1 LSGNGRALVTGA
13 TKGIGLGIARRLAAD
28 GFDVVICARN
38 PEQVQAVAEE
48 IGGTGLV
55 LDVSDVEAVHAAVT
69 GLGTLKVLVN
79 NAGFDDFGWFV
90 NTTPEQWR
98 RLWAVNVEG
107 VLATTHA
114 ALPGMYEA
122 RYGRVITIG
131 SEAGRMGSNGNAV
144 YAATKAATHAFTKSI
159 AREGARYGVTA
170 NVVASG
176 PIDTPLTE
184 ANLRFGETGE
194 KMIAAMKSGTL
205 LGRLGTSAEVAAVVS
220 MLASEEA
227 SFVTGEIIGVS
238 GGMGIGSG

>member
-1 LSGNGRALVTGA
+1 MARALVTGA

-38 PEQVQAVAEE
+38 PEQVAAVADE

-55 LDVSDVEAVHAAVT
+55 LDVADVDAVHEAVT
-69 GLGTLKVLVN
+69 DLGTLAVLVN

-90 NTTPEQWR
+90 DTTPERWR
-98 RLWAVNVEG
+98 RLWSVNVEG
-107 VLATTHA
+107 VLATTRA
-114 ALPGMYEA
+114 ALPGMYAA

-131 SEAGRMGSNGNAV
+131 SEAARIGSNGNAV

-170 NVVASG
+170 NVIAVG

-194 KMIAAMKSGTL
+194 KMIAAMKAGTL
-205 LGRLGTSAEVAAVVS
+205 LGRLGTPEEVAAVVS
-220 MLASEEA
+220 MLASEES

-238 GGMGIGSG
+238 GGMGVGSG

>member
-1 LSGNGRALVTGA
+1 MKGRALVTGA
-13 TKGIGLGIARRLAAD
+13 TKGIGLGIARRLAKD

-55 LDVSDVEAVHAAVT
+55 LDVSDVEAVHEAVT

-98 RLWAVNVEG
+98 RLWSVNVEG
-107 VLATTHA
+107 VLATTRA

-131 SEAGRMGSNGNAV
+131 SEAGRIGSNGNAV

-159 AREGARYGVTA
+159 AREGARYNVTA

-194 KMIAAMKSGTL
+194 KMIEAMKAGTL
-205 LGRLGTSAEVAAVVS
+205 LGRLGTADEVAAVVA
-220 MLASEEA
+220 MLASEES

-238 GGMGIGSG
+238 GGMGVGSG

>member
-1 LSGNGRALVTGA
+1 MSRALVTGA
-13 TKGIGLGIARRLAAD
+13 TKGIGLGIARRLASD

-38 PEQVQAVAEE
+38 PDEVAAVAGE

-55 LDVSDVEAVHAAVT
+55 LDVADADAVHEAVT
-69 GLGTLKVLVN
+69 SLGTLAVLVN

-90 NTTPEQWR
+90 DTTPDRWR

-107 VLATTHA
+107 TLATTHA
-114 ALPGMYEA
+114 ALPAMYEA
-122 RYGRVITIG
+122 RYGRIITIG
-131 SEAGRMGSNGNAV
+131 SEAARMGSNGNAV

-170 NVVASG
+170 NVVAAG

-194 KMIAAMKSGTL
+194 KMIAAMKAGTL
-205 LGRLGTSAEVAAVVS
+205 LGRLGTPEEVAVAVS

-227 SFVTGEIIGVS
+227 SFITGEIIGVS
-238 GGMGIGSG
+238 GGMGVGAG